1 MKYLVNISGEIPH
14 ANLYDINI
22 PLNGRNLILTGRNS
36 SGKTS
41 FLNKL
46 FETLNNDLDSLND
59 NQQQYKNNISH
70 WQSEIHRL
78 GPSHP
83 DSQGLK
89 NLVKEY
95 QGKLKLLESG
105 FNIETINF
113 EEFKNKYKEYK
124 AIFRKFDAM
133 REIHI
138 EESTQTTLS
147 NTEIERARNAFR
159 QNIGSRL
166 EQHLVNL
173 KTSEAFAKGIE
184 QNEIKG
190 KKFENWFSDFEISLK
205 KLFENEKTLL
215 VFKNEERKFEIYN
228 GKNYTTFQN
237 LSSGYKAIFDIFADL
252 LLRTEF
258 FDITPSDLEGI
269 VLIDEIDAHLHISL
283 QKLILPFFK
292 DSFPNIQFI
301 VSTHSPFVITS
312 IDNDTVVYD
321 ISSGEFFEEDLS
333 RYSYESVIKGL
344 FHVGIQ
350 SAQLESE
357 IKAIAEI
364 LNKEPNNYEK
374 LREILRNISPF
385 AKQLDV
391 ESKSFYFKAL
401 NHLLD
406 NQELGD
412 LDV

>member
-1 MKYLVNISGEIPH
+1 MKYLINISGDIPH
-14 ANLYDINI
+14 AGITNINI
-22 PLNGRNLILTGRNS
+22 PLNGRNLIITGKNS

-41 FLNKL
+41 FLTKL
-46 FETLNNDLDSLND
+46 HATLNTNLDSLSD
-59 NQQQYKNNISH
+59 KRQEYTNNIGY
-70 WQSEIHRL
+70 WKQEIIRL
-78 GPSHP
+78 GESHP
-83 DSQGLK
+83 ESQTYK
-89 NLVKEY
+89 SLVKEY
-95 QGKLKLLESG
+95 ENKLNQLQSG
-105 FNIETINF
+105 FNIQTLSF
-113 EEFKNKYKEYK
+113 EKLKDNYKKYK

-138 EESTQTTLS
+138 EESTQTTSS
-147 NTEIERARNAFR
+147 NSEIEIAQQSFR
-159 QNIGSRL
+159 QNIGNRL
-166 EQHLVNL
+166 EQHLVNV

-184 QNEIKG
+184 NDDAKG
-190 KKFENWFSDFEISLK
+190 KKFENWFNEFEVSLR
-205 KLFENEKTLL
+205 KLFENEKTKLI
-215 VFKNEERKFEIYN
+215 FRNEDRKFQIYN
-228 GKNYTTFQN
+228 GRNYTNFQT

-258 FDITPSDLEGI
+258 FDITPSELEGI

-283 QKLILPFFK
+283 QRLILPFFTE
-292 DSFPNIQFI
+292 SFPNIQFI

-312 IDNDTVVYD
+312 TNNDTVVYD
-321 ISSGEFFEEDLS
+321 ISSGEFFDEDLS

-344 FHVGIQ
+344 FHVEIQ
-350 SAQLESE
+350 SDQLASE

-364 LNKEPNNYEK
+364 LNNEPDNYEK
-374 LREILRNISPF
+374 LREILRNILPF
-385 AKQLDV
+385 SKQLDV